1 MLKFRLAAIGD
12 EGLLF
17 LHRMGSN
24 RPARYF
30 RATLDLVIYPAGASF
45 GSEIARIENNG
56 VMTANGHVSFHQ
68 YDPDQYQGDAL
79 RAALEEYGD
88 AREAA
93 TAAKLEKRKAGRA

>member
-1 MLKFRLAAIGD
+1 MPKFKLQEIGD

-17 LHRMGSN
+17 LHRMGSDK
-24 RPARYF
+24 PARYY
-30 RATLDLVIYPAGASF
+30 RATLDLVSYPGGASF

-56 VMTANGHVSFHQ
+56 VQTAAGHCSFHQ
-68 YDPDQYQGDAL
+68 YDPARYVGDAL

-93 TAAKLEKRKAGRA
+93 TAAKLAKRKAR